1 MLERAGERER
11 LVPFDADRPSVQEA
25 RRDPR
30 RFEPL
35 YRKYVGQVYSFAL
48 YELRDHHAAE
58 DVTEQVF
65 LQALRGLATFH
76 ERGDAGSSTFRSWLF
91 TIARRRAVDHLRRQ
105 GRRPES
111 AVAGERL
118 AERPCSTDVAEQ
130 AESSLAL
137 QRALAVVDRLSPD
150 QREVILLCVL
160 GGLRPAQVAPVL
172 GKTEGAVRVLQHR
185 ALRRLAQLLPR
196 PVVEEV

>member
-1 MLERAGERER
+1 MPGRVADFARTLEAARAGEEW
-11 LVPFDADRPSVQEA
+11 
-25 RRDPR
+25 
-30 RFEPL
+30 
-35 YRKYVGQVYSFAL
+35 AL
-48 YELRDHHAAE
+48 GVLWRAHQRALLAWLGTMGGGAGE
-58 DVTEQVF
+58 DVASETWIDV
-65 LQALRGLATFH
+65 ARGLGGFS
-76 ERGDAGSSTFRSWLF
+76 GDEAAFRAWLF

-111 AVAGERL
+111 AVADEHL
-118 AERPCSTDVAEQ
+118 AARAAPTDVAEQ

-137 QRALAVVDRLSPD
+137 QRALSVLDQLSPD

-172 GKTEGAVRVLQHR
+172 GKSEGAVRVLQHR

-196 PVVEEV
+196 PVAEEV